1 MPMTVA
7 MHVTIPKRL
16 EGVMLE
22 GAGIKE
28 LEEEEGEGEGEEEE
42 ELELEEEEEKRVKSG
57 TLFSC
62 FATIDKSNTNRSK
75 SQMRKIANSK

>member
-1 MPMTVA
+1 M
-7 MHVTIPKRL
+7 L
-16 EGVMLE
+16 EGV
-22 GAGIKE
+22 GIKE
-28 LEEEEGEGEGEEEE
+28 LEEEEGEEEE

>member
-1 MPMTVA
+1 MTVA

-28 LEEEEGEGEGEEEE
+28 LEEEEGEEEE

>member
-28 LEEEEGEGEGEEEE
+28 LEEEEEEGEEEE

>member
-28 LEEEEGEGEGEEEE
+28 LEEEEGEEEE